1 MKNRLLITSLLFAA
15 GALSAEDLSVNQSAL
30 NASTWSWNDIS
41 NWNGGTT
48 LDGSNLTIK
57 GSLSAENTGTI
68 DSALNA
74 NKITFAIDPSY
85 KSKTILNAATT
96 VGGLVFE
103 KGNFYID
110 ATKQNL
116 IVNGDLYVNS
126 AQNVEIE
133 TQDTLATFKNIYVT
147 NNKKDGSFTIKGTSK
162 MGELHMRA
170 ADGAK
175 GAKVQLY
182 TFGQFV
188 SGISDDDIQAE
199 HVLQTSYQGYLT
211 FYNWGQYDWSGELQ
225 ADRLQ
230 ISMQGGGNGYQRLN
244 LTKFSSGTWGDESD
258 PYKGQKGLKV
268 EVVSGRLILNESSTK
283 HCLLNLKGG
292 VFETEGRIEFIDG
305 TFTGGDIKIA
315 NKDTY
320 IAFDKATKTDGVK
333 IGLDF
338 SAITEADEYFILAIG
353 DTENSDGFDFANAE
367 NDFEI
372 KGLSESLKGSLAW
385 NGGAL
390 VATITAAVPEPATVA
405 AILGVIAL
413 GFAAYR
419 RRK

>member
-1 MKNRLLITSLLFAA
+1 MNILTMKAAA
-15 GALSAEDLSVNQSAL
+15 G
-30 NASTWSWNDIS
+30 
-41 NWNGGTT
+41 
-48 LDGSNLTIK
+48 
-57 GSLSAENTGTI
+57 
-68 DSALNA
+68 
-74 NKITFAIDPSY
+74 
-85 KSKTILNAATT
+85 
-96 VGGLVFE
+96 
-103 KGNFYID
+103 
-110 ATKQNL
+110 
-116 IVNGDLYVNS
+116 
-126 AQNVEIE
+126 
-133 TQDTLATFKNIYVT
+133 
-147 NNKKDGSFTIKGTSK
+147 
-162 MGELHMRA
+162 

-175 GAKVQLY
+175 VELY
-182 TFGQFV
+182 TYGHGL
-188 SGISDDDIQAE
+188 SGLSDGGVQAN
-199 HVLQTSYQGYLT
+199 HIFKTNWQGYIT
-211 FYNWGQYDWSGELQ
+211 FYNWGQHDWSGELQ

-244 LTKFSSGTWGDESD
+244 LTKFSSGTWMDDGD

-320 IAFDKATKTDGVK
+320 IAFDKATKTDGLK

-338 SAITEADEYFILAIG
+338 SAITEADEYFIMSIG
-353 DTENSDGFDFANAE
+353 DTESSTGFDFVNAE

-372 KGLSESLKGSLAW
+372 KGLSESLKGALAW
-385 NGGAL
+385 NGNAL
-390 VATITAAVPEPATVA
+390 VATITAAVPEPSTVA

-413 GFAAYR
+413 GFAVYR